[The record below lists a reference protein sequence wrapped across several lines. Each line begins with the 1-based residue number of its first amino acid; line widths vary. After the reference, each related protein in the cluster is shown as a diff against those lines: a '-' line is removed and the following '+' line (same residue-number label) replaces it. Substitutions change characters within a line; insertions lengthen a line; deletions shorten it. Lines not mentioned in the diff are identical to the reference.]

1 MATLK
6 QLRHYFQSLSLTT
19 LPIGYVCHSQYIFR
33 FLVSSSF
40 LPRFFLVLL
49 LILTLLYS
57 DMWDGEIKRR
67 KFFENYARAN
77 DFDPLAAD
85 SWYAQPKDKI
95 MSYKV

>member
-1 MATLK
+1 M
-6 QLRHYFQSLSLTT
+6 LRKFSGYFETVEKLFPELELDHSTYRLCMSLS
-19 LPIGYVCHSQYIFR
+19 IYF
-33 FLVSSSF
+33 SF
-40 LPRFFLVLL
+40 PRFFLVLL

-85 SWYAQPKDKI
+85 NWYAQPKDKI